1 MRGEAHKSQDDVNV
15 EILSQI
21 ILYNKNKVLRFHGYD
36 SEGKK
41 KQSWE
46 DGELDLDLHVK
57 GIKKQGAHLSD
68 NGYSKNIVPIVP
80 KGETIESTTHNT
92 LGKDKI
98 SLEEVLV
105 SAKKYLD

>member
-36 SEGKK
+36 AEGKK

-68 NGYSKNIVPIVP
+68 NGYSKI
-80 KGETIESTTHNT
+80 
-92 LGKDKI
+92 L
-98 SLEEVLV
+98 
-105 SAKKYLD
+105 